1 MRTLLMYP
9 DRDFDPE
16 RKPGRPEWE
25 LVQDLALDTLLHAM
39 ADDDALIADV
49 ARVAL
54 LAGGDLDTIRYRQD
68 VLSDCLRNGATV
80 RKLYHLALEATDRRR
95 QPYFGLSGR
104 FPSGILHSAV
114 DMLVMLVGMLRKL
127 RSINDLHAGGFASR
141 GFTALFA
148 RIQEEIGDEYLDS
161 VQDHLKR
168 LRFSSGVLVGAELG
182 KGNAG
187 TNYTVRQATG
197 KALSRFGRLF
207 GGGTRR
213 YTIRIHERDEAGA
226 RYLSELRDR
235 GLNQVANAAAQSAE
249 HVLGFFEMLKTEL
262 AFYVGCLNLR
272 DRLEAMGAPMA
283 LPQPAAAG
291 TRGLRS
297 RGQYDVCLAL
307 TLGRPAVGNAL
318 EADGMSLVI
327 ITGANQGGKSSFLR
341 SIGLAQAMMQAG
353 MFVGAESFAGE
364 LCAGLFTHFKRE
376 EDPTMKQGK
385 LEEDLG
391 RMSDIVDGLG
401 PNALLLLNES
411 FAATNEREGSELAG
425 QVVRALLA
433 KRVRI
438 FFVTHLYQFARVI
451 AEGKHRE
458 ALFLRAERLPDG
470 TRTFKVV
477 PGEPLETSHGDDLYR
492 RIFAAQA
499 GQRTEEYTSAHGDRP
514 AQA

>member
-1 MRTLLMYP
+1 MHP
-9 DRDFDPE
+9 DRDFDLG
-16 RKPGRPEWE
+16 RKPSRPEWE
-25 LVQDLALDTLLHAM
+25 LAQDLALDTLLRAM
-39 ADDDALIADV
+39 GEDDTLISEV
-49 ARVAL
+49 ARAAL

-68 VLSDCLRNGATV
+68 ILSDCLRNGAVV
-80 RKLYHLALEATDRRR
+80 RELYHLALEATDRRR
-95 QPYFGLSGR
+95 QPYFGLIGR

-127 RSINDLHAGGFASR
+127 RGIADLHAGRFVSR
-141 GFTALFA
+141 GFTALFT

-161 VQDHLKR
+161 VQNHLKR
-168 LRFSSGVLVGAELG
+168 LRFRRGVLLGAELG

-197 KALSRFGRLF
+197 RAPSRFRRLF
-207 GGGTRR
+207 GGGRPR
-213 YTIRIHERDEAGA
+213 YTVRIHERDEAGA

-235 GLNQVANAAAQSAE
+235 GLNEVANAAAQSAD

-272 DRLEAMGAPMA
+272 DRLEAVGAPMA
-283 LPQPAAAG
+283 LPHPSAAG
-291 TRGLRS
+291 TRGLRCQ
-297 RGQYDVCLAL
+297 GLYDVCLAL
-307 TLGRPAVGNAL
+307 TLGRPLVGNAL

-341 SIGLAQAMMQAG
+341 SIGLAQAMMQSG

-364 LCAGLFTHFKRE
+364 LCTGMFTHFKRE

-385 LEEDLG
+385 LDEELG
-391 RMSDIVDGLG
+391 RLSDIVDGLA
-401 PNALLLLNES
+401 PNALLLFNES

-438 FFVTHLYQFARVI
+438 CFVTHLYQFARVMS
-451 AEGKHRE
+451 ADKRE
-458 ALFLRAERLPDG
+458 DALFLRAERLPDG
-470 TRTFKVV
+470 TRTFRVV
-477 PGEPLETSHGDDLYR
+477 PGEPLETSYGDDLYR
-492 RIFAAQA
+492 QIFTAQA
-499 GQRTEEYTSAHGDRP
+499 EQPAEVHALTDGARP
-514 AQA
+514 ARA